1 MSLNINNLNRGE
13 NLATRFLYELQPGE
27 WARII
32 NIEGGRGLRQRLYL
46 RGVKEGDT
54 IRVISSIQ
62 GPVVIEA
69 NRSVIALGRGMAQK
83 IRIIKGR

>member
-1 MSLNINNLNRGE
+1 M
-13 NLATRFLYELQPGE
+13 TPKFLYELQPGE

-46 RGVKEGDT
+46 RGVKEGAA
-54 IRVISSIQ
+54 IRIVSSIH
-62 GPVVIEA
+62 GPVVIEV
-69 NRSVIALGRGMAQK
+69 NRSIIALGRGMARK

>member
-1 MSLNINNLNRGE
+1 MSLIINKLNRGE
-13 NLATRFLYELQPGE
+13 NLIAKFLYELQPGE
-27 WARII
+27 RARII
-32 NIEGGRGLRQRLYL
+32 NIEGGQGFRQRLYL
-46 RGVKEGDT
+46 RGIKEGDT

-69 NRSVIALGRGMAQK
+69 NRSIIALGRGMARK